1 MVTALLILAQG
12 AQHTQ
17 EAPDSGPGALLIA
30 GAIVLVLLLLA
41 GVFFFFTRSS
51 RATRGGVEE
60 PPGTRKRGAPPFEGV
75 ERDV

>member
-41 GVFFFFTRSS
+41 GLFAFFTRSS
-51 RATRGGVEE
+51 RASRGGVQE
-60 PPGTRKRGAPPFEGV
+60 PPRSRTRGAPPFEGV
-75 ERDV
+75 ERDA